1 MRRGKVTSSRGAGD
15 MLLQGNDVDEHTLFW
30 CHFMQFETLI
40 LLKMQPQLLS
50 NSNVS
55 TSKNVYFPLVI
66 KSFSVEHQIAVYTL
80 TDGIKVNHYFSV
92 IIQMGNVLCMLL
104 PNDC

>member
-15 MLLQGNDVDEHTLFW
+15 MLLQGTDVDEQTLFW

-50 NSNVS
+50 NSNMS
-55 TSKNVYFPLVI
+55 TSKIVYFPLVI
-66 KSFSVEHQIAVYTL
+66 KSFSVEHQIDSSVYF
-80 TDGIKVNHYFSV
+80 N
-92 IIQMGNVLCMLL
+92 
-104 PNDC
+104 